1 MCSTDWLTLQAQD
14 PEDLESILETLAE
27 EVEEPMEARV
37 PPTQEVFEELMA
49 EEEELQEVDTE
60 QKEEILYFGESM

>member
-1 MCSTDWLTLQAQD
+1 
-14 PEDLESILETLAE
+14 
-27 EVEEPMEARV
+27 MEARV

-60 QKEEILYFGESM
+60 QKEEILYYGESM